1 MVPRIAYIPSKNS
14 CCFVP
19 AKPEEHIGNS
29 HKLSQIERLL
39 DFASPFSKR
48 ERMKVRVCFA
58 VAPRECEPDCSQDAI
73 EFSANLMIPESQH
86 NDSMAREEFR
96 PRAIANLACTI
107 IMSTAV

>member
-1 MVPRIAYIPSKNS
+1 MVPRIAYIPLKNS

-39 DFASPFSKR
+39 DFASPFSKGR
-48 ERMKVRVCFA
+48 GWRWGFVLLSL
-58 VAPRECEPDCSQDAI
+58 PECEPDCSQDAI

-96 PRAIANLACTI
+96 PRGIANLACTI